1 MFWWKELHDI
11 AQVRKG
17 QRKSSKTQVGE
28 VEAAW
33 QEKARIILCLLV
45 KYNFGGNLKTPK
57 VFK

>member
-1 MFWWKELHDI
+1 MFWWKELHDV

-33 QEKARIILCLLV
+33 QKKARIILCLLV
-45 KYNFGGNLKTPK
+45 KYHFEGELEDS
-57 VFK
+57 